1 MSKLQEL
8 INKLCPN
15 GVEYKELGELFDL
28 KNGYTPSKNN
38 DEYWTDGDIPWFRME
53 DIRSNG
59 NILND
64 SIQHITRTAVKNKLF
79 QKNSLMV
86 ATTATIG
93 VHALITTD
101 FICNQQLTNVAIKKE
116 YKDKINIK
124 FSYYYFDIIDKQCIK
139 IANQGGGMPIV
150 SLEKM
155 KKLLFPVP
163 LIEVQDEIVR
173 ILDNFTNLQAELQAE
188 LVRRIK
194 QYEHVRNVLL
204 TDKKIEK
211 DIVELGKIC
220 NRLQGIPITASEMK
234 KIENEDG
241 GIKIF
246 AGGKTVVN
254 ACLEDIP
261 KKENIIYTPSIVV
274 QSRGI
279 IDFIYCDK
287 PHTFKREMW
296 AYTHENEI
304 TLKYVYYYL
313 KNSVYKFREVGERM
327 GSMPQISLDITE
339 KFKINLPPIHIQEKI
354 VYVLDNFEK
363 VCKDLNIGLPAEIKE
378 RQKQYEFYRNL
389 LLTFPNGIETILKK
403 ERKKER
409 DN

>member
-15 GVEYKELGELFDL
+15 GVEYKELTNTIEVSTGKQLNRTLLTENGEYPVMNGGINPSGYWNEFNSEENTIIISQGGASAGYVNFMTKKFWAGAHCYIVKLLNEELNYKYIYYFL
-28 KNGYTPSKNN
+28 KNS
-38 DEYWTDGDIPWFRME
+38 EE
-53 DIRSNG
+53 
-59 NILND
+59 
-64 SIQHITRTAVKNKLF
+64 
-79 QKNSLMV
+79 
-86 ATTATIG
+86 
-93 VHALITTD
+93 
-101 FICNQQLTNVAIKKE
+101 
-116 YKDKINIK
+116 
-124 FSYYYFDIIDKQCIK
+124 
-139 IANQGGGMPIV
+139 
-150 SLEKM
+150 
-155 KKLLFPVP
+155 KLLNSKVGAGIPSLNKEKIYKLKIPVP
-163 LIEVQDEIVR
+163 PIEVQDEIVK

-211 DIVELGKIC
+211 DIVELGKLC
-220 NRLQGIPITASEMK
+220 NRLQGIPITANEMK
-234 KIENEDG
+234 QIENEDG
-241 GIKIF
+241 EIKIF
-246 AGGKTVVN
+246 AGGKTAVN

-339 KFKINLPPIHIQEKI
+339 KFKINLPPIHIQEKV

-403 ERKKER
+403 ERKNER